1 MIPALTPSASL
12 SETLRFFLFEAGI
25 SVSDARMQR
34 VLMQAEKNC
43 VMRLQ
48 AAVLREG
55 LANAAFPVSGMPRF
69 LQHLQHNLQENGLK
83 EALRWEKVC
92 RELEQS
98 IANDALASVYRAH
111 LQERLLREAS
121 GYLSFWHW
129 VQEALSSG
137 ERLAFLE
144 QWGCIGHPTHPN
156 FRVKSGFSFS
166 ETLSYS
172 PEFEARVPLYWC
184 ALARHSVKSAA
195 EDRRLDTLL
204 RQHFP
209 LEYQAFCE
217 RLSARHKNPEDYQA
231 LVVHPW
237 QWRNRLR
244 RACAPL
250 ILKGDAIAFPEHQWA
265 RPSMSFRTMMP
276 ESGGPHLKLSVGV
289 HTTSATRT
297 VSVASVH
304 NGPEVSRW
312 INGLLAQYGH
322 FEGSL
327 YLAAERGGMH
337 LDSPD
342 VDAALNRH
350 CAMIVRENPETC
362 VPETAVLVPLAA
374 LFATSPVSQKPLLL
388 EVYTASGMHLT
399 EFFAEWCR
407 CVLRGQLTL
416 LLRHGLAFE
425 AHQQNVLVAIAQS
438 RILALVLRDLGGIGI
453 GDAAFFDNQDY
464 PRLHADVTIGN
475 RTLEALCATFT
486 HGNLLSHLA
495 TCIEAFSA
503 HSDMTQEALWG
514 MVRDCLEKE
523 LAALAAVVPE
533 ARLQE
538 ARLRLLR
545 HPWKQK
551 CLLSMR
557 LLHESGMNQ
566 YTSVKNP
573 LVKPA

>member
-1 MIPALTPSASL
+1 MIPVHTPSAST

-25 SVSDARMQR
+25 SVSGARMQR

-43 VMRLQ
+43 VKRLQ

-55 LANAAFPVSGMPRF
+55 LANTPFPASDMPRF
-69 LQHLQHNLQENGLK
+69 LHQLQHNLQQNGLK
-83 EALRWEKVC
+83 EPLRWEKVC
-92 RELEQS
+92 SELEQS
-98 IANDALASVYRAH
+98 IANDALALVYRAH
-111 LQERLLREAS
+111 WHERLLREAA
-121 GYLSFWHW
+121 GYSSFWHW
-129 VQEALSSG
+129 VQEALSNT
-137 ERLAFLE
+137 ERLSFLE

-166 ETLSYS
+166 ETLCYS
-172 PEFEARVPLYWC
+172 PEFEARIPLYWC

-195 EDRRLDTLL
+195 GGKAFDTLL
-204 RQHFP
+204 QQYFP
-209 LEYQAFCE
+209 LEYKAFSE
-217 RLSARHKNPEDYQA
+217 RLRARHKNPEDYQA

-276 ESGGPHLKLSVGV
+276 HSGGAHLKLSVGV

-312 INGLLAQYGH
+312 INGLLAQHGH

-327 YLAAERGGMH
+327 YLAAELGGMH

-342 VDAALNRH
+342 TNAASNRH
-350 CAMIVRENPETC
+350 CAMILRENPETC
-362 VPETAVLVPLAA
+362 VSEAAVLVPLAA
-374 LFATSPVSQKPLLL
+374 MFAATPGSQKPLLL
-388 EVYTASGMHLT
+388 EVHAASGVSAV
-399 EFFAEWCR
+399 EFFTEWCR
-407 CVLRGQLTL
+407 CVLHGQLEL

-425 AHQQNVLVAIAQS
+425 AHQQNVLVAMVHS
-438 RILALVLRDLGGIGI
+438 RIQALVMRDLGGIGI
-453 GDAAFFDNQDY
+453 GDAALFDHQDY
-464 PRLHADVTIGN
+464 PRLHSDFTIGN

-495 TCIEAFSA
+495 PCIEAFSA
-503 HSDMTQEALWG
+503 HSPITQDTLWEI
-514 MVRDCLEKE
+514 VRACLEEK
-523 LAALAAVVPE
+523 LAALATVVPE
-533 ARLQE
+533 VRLQE

-573 LVKPA
+573 LVRPA